1 MMLSSRSMNLRRS
14 LTWLVFCLYR
24 ERASAYSLM
33 RTEDRKRHSLNFSSS
48 RIRPEDDLVMAD
60 GQIGLTLTGVTNC
73 QCGGEIRSDELNL
86 REAETRFCLTSEK
99 SQSRGHVTL
108 SRRRLLTWPPAR
120 AGRGCSR
127 TPWFSSSAEW
137 SPCRCSWCCRSPAA
151 ARDWSPRL
159 WPRIPVITCESLVT
173 FGWRHH
179 GALEE
184 VNPLLCVRLLTAS
197 LA

>member
-86 REAETRFCLTSEK
+86 RRGRDAFLSDFRKITVTWSRNAESQTTSHLTTCSCWPWLL
-99 SQSRGHVTL
+99 SYTLILFFSRVISVSMLLVLPVT
-108 SRRRLLTWPPAR
+108 
-120 AGRGCSR
+120 
-127 TPWFSSSAEW
+127 
-137 SPCRCSWCCRSPAA
+137 CCRSGLISEALA
-151 ARDWSPRL
+151 TYS
-159 WPRIPVITCESLVT
+159 C
-173 FGWRHH
+173 HH
-179 GALEE
+179 M
-184 VNPLLCVRLLTAS
+184 
-197 LA
+197 